1 MYQDMKLVLKTSGAA
16 EPDALA
22 AALTALRLG
31 DAAPAAAAGVACVG
45 AACDLELRLPL
56 AFSSRVP
63 VPLAQIYGL
72 PSAAGVMGGAAI
84 DASPTDLLV
93 QLSKAVHQLSQCQ
106 SADGQT
112 PAL

>member
-1 MYQDMKLVLKTSGAA
+1 MLKTSGAA

-45 AACDLELRLPL
+45 AACDLNCGCLWH
-56 AFSSRVP
+56 SV
-63 VPLAQIYGL
+63 
-72 PSAAGVMGGAAI
+72 
-84 DASPTDLLV
+84 PTDLLV
-93 QLSKAVHQLSQCQ
+93 QFSKAVHQLSQCQ

-112 PAL
+112 RAL